1 MQEVLVQSMNE
12 EMNSYEFRMFS
23 QSEQKQLEYTERTL
37 DLELGDVD
45 HSSLLHVSVRGD
57 PFSSSIKINPFTWI

>member
-1 MQEVLVQSMNE
+1 MLVQSMNE
-12 EMNSYEFRMFS
+12 EMNSYEFQMFS

-45 HSSLLHVSVRGD
+45 HSSLLHVSVGGD
-57 PFSSSIKINPFTWI
+57 PFSSSIKICPFTWI